1 MGPHAGPHLPRLAT
15 RRVVSRDAGHARRG
29 CARSES
35 APRHG
40 PAPLPADSPVSSP
53 AVVRRPARR
62 QCAAAAPLLGTEL
75 RRLPA
80 VQCARVSGPACAQG
94 LVPALQ
100 RSVPRRLGRLRV
112 VCVRNVAGKTGGES
126 EALRAERLSQRRRR
140 SWLPRRSPPER
151 RNMFVRRSIPLRR
164 STVTETVRRRRSRT
178 IRRPRLSRRSTR
190 RLRCITGIFPRSNEI
205 VSRGLQTVCFPS
217 HTAWS
222 PGGPHRWRGPATVFG
237 SQPHRAGPNRLQRR
251 SARATIGCAMRPPRL
266 GLTLALLLPALT
278 GGAILPT
285 YAQTPKIGIALSGGA
300 ARGLAHIG
308 VLKVLE
314 QAGIPV
320 DVIAGTSMG
329 SVVGGLYAGGASA
342 APLGTI
348 LRAQDWFRL
357 LTDPVDRRDL
367 PVDRKIATDR

>member
-53 AVVRRPARR
+53 AVVRRPARC

-151 RNMFVRRSIPLRR
+151 RNLFVRRPIPLRR

-190 RLRCITGIFPRSNEI
+190 RLRCITGMFPRSNEI
-205 VSRGLQTVCFPS
+205 VTRGLQTVCSPS

-222 PGGPHRWRGPATVFG
+222 PGGPHKWRGPASVFG
-237 SQPHRAGPNRLQRR
+237 SRPHRAGPNRLQPR
-251 SARATIGCAMRPPRL
+251 SAPATIGCAMRPSRL
-266 GLTLALLLPALT
+266 VLIIRLTLPHPA
-278 GGAILPT
+278 GRGADAPNRPIR
-285 YAQTPKIGIALSGGA
+285 IALSGGA
-300 ARGLAHIG
+300 APGLAHIG

-314 QAGIPV
+314 REGHPV

-329 SVVGGLYAGGASA
+329 SVVGGLYAVGY
-342 APLGTI
+342 
-348 LRAQDWFRL
+348 R
-357 LTDPVDRRDL
+357 
-367 PVDRKIATDR
+367 

>member
-140 SWLPRRSPPER
+140 SWLPRRSAPER
-151 RNMFVRRSIPLRR
+151 RHLFVRPPLPPRPP
-164 STVTETVRRRRSRT
+164 TVTETVRRRRSRT

-190 RLRCITGIFPRSNEI
+190 RLTCITRSE
-205 VSRGLQTVCFPS
+205 
-217 HTAWS
+217 
-222 PGGPHRWRGPATVFG
+222 
-237 SQPHRAGPNRLQRR
+237 
-251 SARATIGCAMRPPRL
+251 
-266 GLTLALLLPALT
+266 
-278 GGAILPT
+278 
-285 YAQTPKIGIALSGGA
+285 
-300 ARGLAHIG
+300 
-308 VLKVLE
+308 
-314 QAGIPV
+314 
-320 DVIAGTSMG
+320 
-329 SVVGGLYAGGASA
+329 
-342 APLGTI
+342 
-348 LRAQDWFRL
+348 
-357 LTDPVDRRDL
+357 
-367 PVDRKIATDR
+367 